1 MNACSLPR
9 AFATT
14 QPGVLALVDK
24 KSGRSLSFEQ
34 FKQALDE
41 TSSALRLAGL
51 KPGDRAALF
60 VATGIEFVVLV
71 NACFQAGVVP
81 VLIDP
86 GMGAKNVLSCV
97 REQRPVGLIGI
108 AKAHVLRLV
117 FRSAFASVRIQ
128 VLVGGRFFPG
138 AKSLDAL
145 KKEAN
150 GSEVHEPAADEVAA
164 VLYTSGSTGAPKG
177 VLYTHGMLAGQATAI
192 RDMFHIQP
200 GEVDVACFLPFGLFS
215 VAMGMTAVFPDMD
228 FRFPAKA
235 KPEKIFEAMQGATS
249 AFASPALWE
258 PFSRYLAANK
268 VELKGVKRILTA
280 GAPVRPQLHERL
292 LAQLPDGD
300 VFTPYG
306 ATEALPVAFMNGRAV
321 LAETAGL
328 TRAGK
333 GTCVGA
339 LAPDVAVK
347 IIAIT
352 DEAISTLSESR
363 ELATGE
369 IGEIIVRGPCVT
381 RAYDDTHSER
391 AKEANAKAKI
401 LDANAP
407 EGFWHRMGDCGYFDA
422 QGRLWFCGRKA
433 HRVETKHGTLHSIPV
448 EAVAEEGSFSRA
460 AFVGLGERGQQ
471 VGVVIFEVAGEKPRL
486 APDWEAAMLT
496 SLKAKIGSEGLHAA
510 LLHFGPLPVDR
521 RHNAK
526 LEREALAIWAAK
538 QRPSLLSPKTPVP
551 PSPRGGEGRG
561 EG

>member
-1 MNACSLPR
+1 MTPNVCALPR
-9 AFATT
+9 AFAAT
-14 QPGVLALVDK
+14 QPGTLALVDK
-24 KSGRSLSFEQ
+24 KTGRSLT
-34 FKQALDE
+34 FKQLSDELDQTSAALK
-41 TSSALRLAGL
+41 RAGF

-71 NACFQAGVVP
+71 NACFQAGIVP

-86 GMGAKNVLSCV
+86 GMGVKNVLSCV
-97 REQRPVGLIGI
+97 REQRPVGLIGVL
-108 AKAHVLRLV
+108 KAQLLRAI
-117 FRSAFASVRIQ
+117 FRGAFSSVRTQ
-128 VLVGGRFFPG
+128 VLVGGGFWPG
-138 AKSLDAL
+138 VKSVSAL
-145 KKEAN
+145 KALKSASPDEA
-150 GSEVHEPAADEVAA
+150 VHAPAANDVAA

-215 VAMGMTAVFPDMD
+215 VAMGMTAVFPNMD

-235 KPEKIFEAMQGATS
+235 RPENILAALQGATS

-258 PFSRYLAANK
+258 PFSRALQ
-268 VELKGVKRILTA
+268 VDLKGVKRILTA

-292 LAQLPDGD
+292 LRHLPEGD

-321 LAETAGL
+321 LAETAAR
-328 TRAGK
+328 TREGK
-333 GTCVGA
+333 GTCVGQ

-352 DEAISTLSESR
+352 DEAILALGDAR

-369 IGEIIVRGPCVT
+369 VGEIIVRGPCVT
-381 RAYDDTHSER
+381 RGYDDAHSER

-401 LDANAP
+401 ADASAP

-433 HRVETKHGTLHSIPV
+433 HRVETAHGTLHSIPV
-448 EAVAEEGSFSRA
+448 EAVAEEGLFPRA
-460 AFVGLGERGQQ
+460 AFVGLGPRGQQ
-471 VGVVIFEVAGEKPRL
+471 RGVVIFEVDGVKPRL
-486 APDWEAAMLT
+486 APDWEQATLRT
-496 SLKAKIGSEGLHAA
+496 LRKQVGSEGLHAA

-526 LEREALAIWAAK
+526 LERESLALWAARK
-538 QRPSLLSPKTPVP
+538 RPELLLASHVSGSELP
-551 PSPRGGEGRG
+551 
-561 EG
+561 

>member
-1 MNACSLPR
+1 MNVCSLPR

-24 KSGRSLSFEQ
+24 KSGRSLTFEQ
-34 FKQALDE
+34 FKQELDQ
-41 TSSALRLAGL
+41 TSAALRLAGF

-108 AKAHVLRLV
+108 SKAHVLRMV
-117 FRSAFASVRIQ
+117 FRSAFKSVRIQ
-128 VLVGGRFFPG
+128 VLVGGPFFPG
-138 AKSLDAL
+138 ARSLEAL
-145 KKEAN
+145 KKSAS
-150 GSEVHEPAADEVAA
+150 GIEVYAPAADEVAA

-235 KPEKIFEAMQGATS
+235 NPEKIFAAMQGATS

-258 PFSRYLAANK
+258 PFSRHLAANK
-268 VELKGVKRILTA
+268 LELKGVKRILTA

-292 LAQLPDGD
+292 LAQLPEGD

-321 LAETAGL
+321 LAETAAL

-352 DEAISTLSESR
+352 DEAIATLGEAR

-391 AKEANAKAKI
+391 AKDANAKAKI
-401 LDANAP
+401 LDPATP
-407 EGFWHRMGDCGYFDA
+407 EGFWHRMGDCGYFDG

-448 EAVAEEGSFSRA
+448 EAVAEEGRFSRA

-471 VGVVIFEVAGEKPRL
+471 VGVVIFEVADEKPRL
-486 APDWEAAMLT
+486 ADDWEAAMLT
-496 SLKAKIGSEGLHAA
+496 SLKAKLGTEGLHAA

-526 LEREALAIWAAK
+526 LEREALAKWAAQ
-538 QRPSLLSPKTPVP
+538 QRPELLARSSPSGK
-551 PSPRGGEGRG
+551 G
-561 EG
+561 

>member
-1 MNACSLPR
+1 MNVSSLPR
-9 AFATT
+9 SYAET
-14 QPGVLALVDK
+14 QPNTLALVDK
-24 KSGRSLSFEQ
+24 KSGRTLTFGQLRTELDQ
-34 FKQALDE
+34 TAAALK
-41 TSSALRLAGL
+41 LAGL
-51 KPGDRAALF
+51 NPGDRAALF

-97 REQRPVGLIGI
+97 REQRPVGLIGV
-108 AKAHVLRLV
+108 ARAHVLRAL
-117 FRSAFASVRIQ
+117 FRGAFASVRTQ
-128 VLVGGRFFPG
+128 VLVGGGFFPG
-138 AKSLDAL
+138 AKSLEKL
-145 KKEAN
+145 KASRPLPDPLSFGERET
-150 GSEVHEPAADEVAA
+150 SSDSIAA

-177 VLYTHGMLAGQATAI
+177 VLYSHGMLAGQATAI

-235 KPEKIFEAMQGATS
+235 KPQNVLAAMQGATS

-258 PFSRYLAANK
+258 PFSRYLAEQK
-268 VELKGVKRILTA
+268 LELKGVKRILTA

-292 LAQLPDGD
+292 LAHLPDGD
-300 VFTPYG
+300 VYTPYG

-321 LAETAGL
+321 LADTAAR
-328 TRAGK
+328 TREGK

-352 DEAISTLSESR
+352 DDAIASLGDAR
-363 ELATGE
+363 ELLVGE
-369 IGEIIVRGPCVT
+369 VGEIIVRGPCVT

-401 LDANAP
+401 ADPAAP

-433 HRVETKHGTLHSIPV
+433 HRVETTHGTLHSIPV
-448 EAVAEEGSFSRA
+448 EAVAEEGHFSRA
-460 AFVGLGERGQQ
+460 AFVGVGPRGQQ
-471 VGVVIFEVAGEKPRL
+471 RGVVIFEVNGERPRL
-486 APDWEAAMLT
+486 APDWEATTLADLRT
-496 SLKAKIGSEGLHAA
+496 RVGNQGLHAA
-510 LLHFGPLPVDR
+510 LLHSGPLPVDR

-526 LEREALAIWAAK
+526 LEREALAVWAEK
-538 QRPSLLSPKTPVP
+538 KLGK
-551 PSPRGGEGRG
+551 GGAA
-561 EG
+561 

>member
-1 MNACSLPR
+1 MNVCELPR
-9 AFATT
+9 AFAAT
-14 QPGVLALVDK
+14 QPGTLALVDK
-24 KSGRSLSFEQ
+24 KTGRSLTFEQ
-34 FKQALDE
+34 FRDELDR
-41 TSSALRLAGL
+41 TSAALRLAGL

-108 AKAHVLRLV
+108 FKAHVLRTV
-117 FRSAFASVRIQ
+117 FRSAFASVRTQ
-128 VLVGGRFFPG
+128 VLVGGGFFPG

-145 KKEAN
+145 KKTAGSSELHAPNAN
-150 GSEVHEPAADEVAA
+150 EVAA

-235 KPEKIFEAMQGATS
+235 KPEKILAALHGATS

-258 PFSRYLAANK
+258 PFSRYLGEQK
-268 VELKGVKRILTA
+268 LELKGLKRVLTA

-292 LAQLPDGD
+292 LAHLPDGD

-321 LAETAGL
+321 LAETAAL
-328 TRAGK
+328 TREGK
-333 GTCVGA
+333 GTCVGT
-339 LAPDVAVK
+339 LAPQVSVK
-347 IIAIT
+347 IIAVT
-352 DEAISTLSESR
+352 DEAIATLSDAR
-363 ELATGE
+363 ELGTGE

-401 LDANAP
+401 SDGSAP

-448 EAVAEEGSFSRA
+448 EAVAEELRSGRTGDPAVSGSGSFSRA
-460 AFVGLGERGQQ
+460 AFVGLGPRGQQ
-471 VGVVIFEVAGEKPRL
+471 VGVVIFEVAGDKPQL
-486 APDWEAAMLT
+486 APDWEATTLVA
-496 SLKAKIGSEGLHAA
+496 LKQRIGTEGLHAA
-510 LLHFGPLPVDR
+510 MLHFGPLPVDR

-526 LEREALAIWAAK
+526 LEREQLAVWAAK
-538 QRPSLLSPKTPVP
+538 QRPALLS
-551 PSPRGGEGRG
+551 S
-561 EG
+561 

>member
-1 MNACSLPR
+1 MTSRNVCSLPR
-9 AFATT
+9 SYAAT
-14 QPGVLALVDK
+14 QPKTLALVDK
-24 KSGRSLSFEQ
+24 KTGRSLTFDDFARE
-34 FKQALDE
+34 LDA
-41 TSSALRLAGL
+41 TASALRLAGL

-108 AKAHVLRLV
+108 FKAQVLRTV
-117 FRSAFASVRIQ
+117 FRGAFASVRTQ
-128 VLVGGRFFPG
+128 VLVGGGFFPG

-145 KKEAN
+145 KGLPLIPSGVE
-150 GSEVHEPAADEVAA
+150 GPVHEPAAGEVAA

-235 KPEKIFEAMQGATS
+235 KPEKIFAAMQGATS

-258 PFSRYLAANK
+258 PFSRYLVEQK
-268 VELKGVKRILTA
+268 LELKGVKRILTA

-321 LAETAGL
+321 LAETAAQ

-347 IIAIT
+347 VIAVT
-352 DEAISTLSESR
+352 DEAIATLADAR
-363 ELATGE
+363 ELPTGE

-401 LDANAP
+401 ADASAP

-448 EAVAEEGSFSRA
+448 EAVAEEGRFSRA
-460 AFVGLGERGQQ
+460 AFVGLGPRGAQ
-471 VGVVIFEVAGEKPRL
+471 VGVVIFEVDGEKPRL
-486 APDWEAAMLT
+486 APDWEATTLAELR
-496 SLKAKIGSEGLHAA
+496 KRVGSEGLDAA
-510 LLHFGPLPVDR
+510 MLHFGPLPVDR

-526 LEREALAIWAAK
+526 LEREALAVWAAK
-538 QRPSLLSPKTPVP
+538 QRPGLI
-551 PSPRGGEGRG
+551 PS
-561 EG
+561 

>member
-1 MNACSLPR
+1 MASLPR
-9 AFATT
+9 AFALT
-14 QPGVLALVDK
+14 QPNTLALVDK
-24 KSGRSLSFEQ
+24 KSSRSLTFAQ
-34 FKQALDE
+34 FRDELDH
-41 TSSALRLAGL
+41 TAAQLRAAGL
-51 KPGDRAALF
+51 GPGDRAALF
-60 VATGIEFVVLV
+60 VASGIEFVVLV

-97 REQRPVGLIGI
+97 REQRPVGLIGVL
-108 AKAHVLRLV
+108 KAHLLRTV
-117 FRSAFASVRIQ
+117 FRGAFASVKIQ
-128 VLVGGRFFPG
+128 LLVGDGFWPG
-138 AKSLDAL
+138 V
-145 KKEAN
+145 KKLRASGPPGEP
-150 GSEVHEPAADEVAA
+150 VHRPEADEVAA

-192 RDMFHIQP
+192 RDMFHIAP
-200 GEVDVACFLPFGLFS
+200 GEIDVACFLPFGLFS

-235 KPEKIFEAMQGATS
+235 DPEKILEAMQGATS

-258 PFSRYLAANK
+258 PFSEYLAK
-268 VELKGVKRILTA
+268 KKLELKGVKRILTA

-292 LAQLPDGD
+292 LAHLPDGD

-321 LAETAGL
+321 LQETAAR
-328 TRAGK
+328 TREGK

-352 DEAISTLSESR
+352 DEAVSSMSDAR
-363 ELATGE
+363 ELGVGE

-391 AKEANAKAKI
+391 AKEANAKSKI
-401 LDANAP
+401 LDASAP
-407 EGFWHRMGDCGYFDA
+407 EGFWHRMGDCGYLDA

-433 HRVETKHGTLHSIPV
+433 HRVETAQGTLHSIPV
-448 EAVAEEGSFSRA
+448 EAVAEEGRFGRA
-460 AFVGLGERGQQ
+460 AFVGVGPRGQQ
-471 VGVVIFEVAGEKPRL
+471 RGVVIFEVEGEKPRL
-486 APDWEAAMLT
+486 EADWEAKTVSALNAQLGVNGVH
-496 SLKAKIGSEGLHAA
+496 SA
-510 LLHFGPLPVDR
+510 LLHFGKLPVDR

-526 LEREALAIWAAK
+526 LEREALAVWAQK
-538 QRPSLLSPKTPVP
+538 RVP
-551 PSPRGGEGRG
+551 GGNA
-561 EG
+561 

>member
-1 MNACSLPR
+1 MNVCGLPR

-14 QPGVLALVDK
+14 QPSTLALVDK
-24 KSGRSLSFEQ
+24 KTGQSLTFDQFRSE
-34 FKQALDE
+34 LDQ
-41 TSSALRLAGL
+41 TASALRLAGL
-51 KPGDRAALF
+51 EPGDRAALF

-71 NACFQAGVVP
+71 NACFQAGVIP

-86 GMGAKNVLSCV
+86 GMGLKNVLSCV

-108 AKAHVLRLV
+108 VKAHVLRTV
-117 FRSAFASVRIQ
+117 FRAAFASVKIQ
-128 VLVGGRFFPG
+128 VLIGGSFFPG
-138 AKSLDAL
+138 AKSLGSL
-145 KKEAN
+145 KKTGTE
-150 GSEVHEPAADEVAA
+150 SEVHQPAKDEVAA

-177 VLYTHGMLAGQATAI
+177 VLYTHEMLAGQATAI
-192 RDMFHIQP
+192 RDMFHVQP

-235 KPEKIFEAMQGATS
+235 SPEKIFEALNGATS

-258 PFSRYLAANK
+258 PFSRYLAEK
-268 VELKGVKRILTA
+268 KLELKGLKRILTA

-292 LAQLPDGD
+292 LAHLPDGD

-321 LAETAGL
+321 LAETAAR
-328 TRAGK
+328 TREGK

-352 DEAISTLSESR
+352 DDAIATLAAAR
-363 ELATGE
+363 ELAVGE
-369 IGEIIVRGPCVT
+369 VGEIIVRGPCVT
-381 RAYDDTHSER
+381 RAYDDAHSER
-391 AKEANAKAKI
+391 AKEANANSKI
-401 LDANAP
+401 GDLCAP

-422 QGRLWFCGRKA
+422 QGRLWFCGRKT
-433 HRVETKHGTLHSIPV
+433 HRVETTHGTLHSIPV
-448 EAVAEEGSFSRA
+448 EAVAEEGGFPRV
-460 AFVGLGERGQQ
+460 AFVGLGPRGKQL
-471 VGVVIFEVAGEKPRL
+471 GVVIFEVEDRVNL
-486 APDWEAAMLT
+486 APDWEATTIA
-496 SLKAKIGSEGLHAA
+496 SLRQRLGSEGIHAA
-510 LLHFGPLPVDR
+510 LMHFGPLPVDR

-538 QRPSLLSPKTPVP
+538 KRPSLLS
-551 PSPRGGEGRG
+551 
-561 EG
+561 

>member
-1 MNACSLPR
+1 MSPVLPLPRGGEGRGEGQNVASLPR
-9 AFATT
+9 AFAAT
-14 QPGVLALVDK
+14 QPNTNALVDK
-24 KSGRSLSFEQ
+24 KSGRSLTFQQ
-34 FKQALDE
+34 FNDELDH
-41 TSSALRLAGL
+41 TAAQLREAGL

-60 VATGIEFVVLV
+60 VASGIEFVVLV

-97 REQRPVGLIGI
+97 REQRPVSLIGVL
-108 AKAHVLRLV
+108 KAHLLRTV
-117 FRSAFASVRIQ
+117 FRGAFASVKIQ
-128 VLVGGRFFPG
+128 LLVGDGFWPG
-138 AKSLDAL
+138 V
-145 KKEAN
+145 KKLRAAGPLGEP
-150 GSEVHEPAADEVAA
+150 VHQPAADEVAA

-200 GEVDVACFLPFGLFS
+200 GEIDVACFLPFGLFS

-235 KPEKIFEAMQGATS
+235 DPEKILQAMQGATS

-258 PFSRYLAANK
+258 PFSEYLAQQK
-268 VELKGVKRILTA
+268 LELKGVKRLLTA

-292 LAQLPDGD
+292 LAHLPDGD

-321 LAETAGL
+321 LQETAAR
-328 TRAGK
+328 TREGK

-352 DEAISTLSESR
+352 DEALSSLSDAK
-363 ELATGE
+363 ELGVGE
-369 IGEIIVRGPCVT
+369 VGEIIVRGPCVT

-391 AKEANAKAKI
+391 AKEANAKSKI
-401 LDANAP
+401 LDPTAP
-407 EGFWHRMGDCGYFDA
+407 EGFWHRMGDCGYLDA
-422 QGRLWFCGRKA
+422 QGRVWFCGRKA
-433 HRVETKHGTLHSIPV
+433 HRVETAQGTLHSIPV
-448 EAVAEEGSFSRA
+448 EAVAEEGRFGRA
-460 AFVGLGERGQQ
+460 AFVGVGPRGQQ
-471 VGVVIFEVAGEKPRL
+471 RGVVIFEVAGEKPCL
-486 APDWEAAMLT
+486 DADWEAKTVSALNAQLGVNGVH
-496 SLKAKIGSEGLHAA
+496 SA
-510 LLHFGPLPVDR
+510 LLHFGKLPVDR

-526 LEREALAIWAAK
+526 LEREALAVWAQK
-538 QRPSLLSPKTPVP
+538 RVP
-551 PSPRGGEGRG
+551 GGTA
-561 EG
+561 

>member
-1 MNACSLPR
+1 MNVCTLPR
-9 AFATT
+9 SFAAS
-14 QPGVLALVDK
+14 QPKTLALVDK
-24 KSGRSLSFEQ
+24 KSGRSLTFEQ
-34 FKQALDE
+34 LRDELDR

-60 VATGIEFVVLV
+60 VATGIEFFVLV

-86 GMGAKNVLSCV
+86 GMGAKNVLNCV
-97 REQRPVGLIGI
+97 REQQPVGLIGVL
-108 AKAHVLRLV
+108 KAQLLRAV
-117 FRSAFASVRIQ
+117 FRGAFASVRTQ
-128 VLVGGRFFPG
+128 VLVGGGFFPG
-138 AKSLDAL
+138 AKSLDRL
-145 KKEAN
+145 KAAVTEPA
-150 GSEVHEPAADEVAA
+150 SLHEPAATEVAA
-164 VLYTSGSTGAPKG
+164 VLYTSGSTGSPKG

-235 KPEKIFEAMQGATS
+235 KPEHIFAALQGATS

-258 PFSRYLAANK
+258 PFSRYLAEQK
-268 VELKGVKRILTA
+268 LELKGVKRILTA

-292 LAQLPDGD
+292 LAHLPDGD

-321 LAETAGL
+321 LAETAKL
-328 TRAGK
+328 TREGK

-347 IIAIT
+347 IIGIT
-352 DEAISTLSESR
+352 DDAIATMSAAR
-363 ELATGE
+363 ELPVGE

-381 RAYDDTHSER
+381 RAYDDAHSER
-391 AKEANAKAKI
+391 AREANAKSKI
-401 LDANAP
+401 ADDTTP
-407 EGFWHRMGDCGYFDA
+407 EGFWHRMGDCGYFDP

-433 HRVETKHGTLHSIPV
+433 HRVETSHGTLHSIPV
-448 EAVAEEGSFSRA
+448 EAVAEEERA
-460 AFVGLGERGQQ
+460 ARVAFVGLGPRGQQ
-471 VGVVIFEVAGEKPRL
+471 AGVVIFEVVGVKPRL
-486 APDWEAAMLT
+486 APDWEATTLA
-496 SLKAKIGSEGLHAA
+496 SLRKRVGSEGLHAA

-538 QRPSLLSPKTPVP
+538 KRPNLLSP
-551 PSPRGGEGRG
+551 SPLARGEGRG